1 LVGDGGAEV
10 ALVDDG
16 DDAFGHEG
24 IVPQKGFPLSDFI
37 FST

>member
-1 LVGDGGAEV
+1 LGGDGGAEI
-10 ALVDDG
+10 ALIDDG
-16 DDAFGHEG
+16 NDAFRHGE